1 MGRPSLRCESVWFA
15 RCRALVLLFGL
26 ALGACSE
33 DEIEGAPDATSAGD
47 SGVGGAGGG
56 SSDGGTHRGDTGS
69 GAESGGVG
77 GADAGAE
84 SGGNAGGGGMAGSGG
99 TAGSSGAAGSGG
111 TGVDADSGGGTD
123 ANTDGIVDAGT
134 PDSGTGDAGGLPPFR
149 DPGGGPW
156 IPVPEGEK
164 ASQCKLDPALLRT
177 ADGRINTA
185 YLVIRYGKLC
195 HEYLPTGSDA
205 AAEIWSSTKT
215 LGALVTGIAAYET
228 RNFTRT
234 GAKTGPIS
242 DSDRA
247 DHWLT
252 PSTITFHR
260 EAQLAHI
267 LAMVGHNASLEY
279 TSLVYAYDTVGLTQI
294 NRLSDVINAAIA
306 QDAARLGSNLE
317 VFAKKYLFD
326 AIAMTESTWTT
337 GLPDKNFAYSWSS
350 TLRDM
355 ARVGLL
361 VLHQG
366 VWSAKRVLDQGWTY
380 KMTHPAFESSNT
392 AYGYLTWLNAR
403 SGGVGPGGAGTGTA
417 GDPCAPVAVWDRY
430 PHGISKA
437 TDCTYT
443 APNVCTQEFDIGVWS
458 AQGLGGQYIVG
469 HAGLDLVIVA
479 KNFGGGGPPAL
490 WQHIRPALVA
500 LDPKYKGDEPAFCA
514 AYGANAYAPDLV
526 AEPVQPPN

>member
-1 MGRPSLRCESVWFA
+1 MGEPSLRCESA
-15 RCRALVLLFGL
+15 RFSRSHALALIFGL

-33 DEIEGAPDATSAGD
+33 DESLDAPADAMTGGD
-47 SGVGGAGGG
+47 SGIGGAGGG
-56 SSDGGTHRGDTGS
+56 PSAEGGGPSGRDTGL
-69 GAESGGVG
+69 G
-77 GADAGAE
+77 GADGGPE
-84 SGGNAGGGGMAGSGG
+84 SGGNGGGGMAGSAGAAG
-99 TAGSSGAAGSGG
+99 TGGAAGSGG
-111 TGVDADSGGGTD
+111 NGVDAGSGGGD
-123 ANTDGIVDAGT
+123 ASTDGS
-134 PDSGTGDAGGLPPFR
+134 PDIGVPDGGTGDASDAGGLPPFR

-164 ASQCKLDPALLRT
+164 ASQCKLDAALLRA
-177 ADGRINTA
+177 ADTRINTP

-195 HEYLPTGSDA
+195 HEYLPAGPDA
-205 AAEIWSSTKT
+205 AAEIWSTTKT
-215 LGALVTGIAAYET
+215 LGAVVTGIAAYET
-228 RNFTRT
+228 RNFMRT
-234 GAKTGPIS
+234 GAKTGPIN
-242 DSDRA
+242 DADRA

-260 EAQLAHI
+260 DAQLAHM
-267 LAMVGHNASLEY
+267 LAMVGHNTSLEY
-279 TSLVYAYDTVGLTQI
+279 TTLVYAYDTVGLTQI

-306 QDAARLGSNLE
+306 QDSARLGANLE
-317 VFAKKYLFD
+317 AFTKKFLFD

-366 VWSAKRVLDQGWTY
+366 VWSGKRLLDQGWTY
-380 KMTHPAFESSNT
+380 KMTHPAFESSNA

-417 GDPCAPVAVWDRY
+417 GDPCAPAAVWDRY

-437 TDCTYT
+437 TDCTYA
-443 APNVCTQEFDIGVWS
+443 APNVCTQDYDIGVWS

-469 HAGLDLVIVA
+469 HAGLDTVIVA
-479 KNFGGGGPPAL
+479 KNFGGGGPAGL
-490 WQHIRPALVA
+490 WQAIRPALVA
-500 LDPKYKGDEPAFCA
+500 LDPKYKGDETAFCA

>member
-1 MGRPSLRCESVWFA
+1 MGEPSLRCESA
-15 RCRALVLLFGL
+15 RFSRCHALALIFGL

-33 DEIEGAPDATSAGD
+33 AESEG
-47 SGVGGAGGG
+47 GVGGAGGG
-56 SSDGGTHRGDTGS
+56 PSAEGGGPSGRDTGS

-77 GADAGAE
+77 GADGGPE
-84 SGGNAGGGGMAGSGG
+84 SGGIGGGGMAGSAGAAG
-99 TAGSSGAAGSGG
+99 TGGAAGSGG
-111 TGVDADSGGGTD
+111 NGVDAGSPGGND
-123 ANTDGIVDAGT
+123 ATTDGNADTGVPDGGAGDA
-134 PDSGTGDAGGLPPFR
+134 SDAGGLPPFR

-164 ASQCKLDPALLRT
+164 ASQCKLDPALLRA
-177 ADGRINTA
+177 ADTRINAA

-195 HEYLPTGSDA
+195 HEYLPAGPDA
-205 AAEIWSSTKT
+205 AAEIWSTTKT
-215 LGALVTGIAAYET
+215 LGAVVTGIAAYET
-228 RNFTRT
+228 RNLMRT

-260 EAQLAHI
+260 DAQLAHV
-267 LAMVGHNASLEY
+267 LAMVGHNTSLEFA
-279 TSLVYAYDTVGLTQI
+279 SLVYAYDTVGLTQI

-306 QDAARLGSNLE
+306 QDPARLGTNLE
-317 VFAKKYLFD
+317 MFTKRYLFD

-355 ARVGLL
+355 ARLGLL

-366 VWSAKRVLDQGWTY
+366 VWSAKRLLDQGWTY

-403 SGGVGPGGAGTGTA
+403 AGGVGPGGAGTGTA
-417 GDPCAPVAVWDRY
+417 GDPCAPSAVWDRY

-437 TDCTYT
+437 ADCRYA
-443 APNVCTQEFDIGVWS
+443 APNVCTQDYDIGVWS

-469 HAGLDLVIVA
+469 HAGLDMVIVA
-479 KNFGGGGPPAL
+479 KNFGGGGPAGL
-490 WQHIRPALVA
+490 WQNIRPALVA